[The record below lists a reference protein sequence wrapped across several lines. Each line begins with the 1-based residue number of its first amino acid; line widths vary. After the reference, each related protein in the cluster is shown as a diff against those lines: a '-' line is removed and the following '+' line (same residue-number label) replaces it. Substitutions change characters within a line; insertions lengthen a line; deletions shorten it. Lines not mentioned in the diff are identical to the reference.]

1 MMLGERFKKIV
12 FPDLWI
18 TSLLFDFVKN
28 LLMGAL
34 LLALAKSIYNNATES
49 NMHNK
54 HVNNL

>member
-1 MMLGERFKKIV
+1 MLGERFKKIV

-18 TSLLFDFVKN
+18 TSLLFDFIKN